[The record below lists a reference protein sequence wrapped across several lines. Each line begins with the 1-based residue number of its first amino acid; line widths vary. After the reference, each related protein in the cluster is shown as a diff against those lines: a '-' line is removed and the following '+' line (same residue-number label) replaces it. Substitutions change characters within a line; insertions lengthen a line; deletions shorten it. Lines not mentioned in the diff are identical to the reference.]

1 MLGNMVETARESP
14 IRVLLVDDHAVVRAG
29 LRLFLADQADL
40 EVVGEAEDGASAVA
54 RAQELRPDVVLMD
67 LRMPVLDGIE
77 ATRQIRAA
85 LPQTAVVVLT
95 TNTDTAHVGQAI
107 AAGAIGY
114 VPKDVPPPELAA
126 TIREAA
132 HGMLHLAPAVQRTL
146 LQAIAA
152 PRDAEPDPKELTE
165 REREVLVLLAEGR
178 SNKEIARQLHVS
190 SRTVQGHV
198 GHVLGKLGMV
208 SRTQAAIY
216 ATRCGLVPD
225 R

>member
-1 MLGNMVETARESP
+1 MIETKRECH

-40 EVVGEAEDGASAVA
+40 EVVGEADDGASAVA
-54 RAQELRPDVVLMD
+54 RAQELVPDVVLMD
-67 LRMPVLDGIE
+67 LRMPRLDGIE

-95 TNTDTAHVGQAI
+95 TYTDTANVGKAI

-132 HGMLHLAPAVQRTL
+132 HGVLHLAPVVQRTL
-146 LQAIAA
+146 LQALAA
-152 PRDAEPDPKELTE
+152 PRRAEPDPTELTE

-178 SNKEIARQLHVS
+178 SNKEIARHLHVS

-198 GHVLGKLGMV
+198 GHVLGKLGLV

-216 ATRCGLVPD
+216 ATRHGLAPA

>member
-1 MLGNMVETARESP
+1 MIETERKSR

-40 EVVGEAEDGASAVA
+40 EVVGEADDGASAVA
-54 RAQELRPDVVLMD
+54 RAQELVPDVVLMD
-67 LRMPVLDGIE
+67 LRMPRLDGIA

-95 TNTDTAHVGQAI
+95 TYTDSANVGQAI

-114 VPKDVPPPELAA
+114 VPKDVPPPELAT

-132 HGMLHLAPAVQRTL
+132 HGVLHLAPVVQRTL

-152 PRDAEPDPKELTE
+152 PRRAEPDPEELTE

-178 SNKEIARQLHVS
+178 SNKEIARHLHVS
-190 SRTVQGHV
+190 ERTVKGHV

-216 ATRCGLVPD
+216 AIVRGVASD
-225 R
+225 Q

>member
-1 MLGNMVETARESP
+1 
-14 IRVLLVDDHAVVRAG
+14 VLLVDDHAVVRAG

-40 EVVGEAEDGASAVA
+40 EVVGEADNGASAVA
-54 RAQELRPDVVLMD
+54 RAQELVPDVVLMD

-95 TNTDTAHVGQAI
+95 TYTDTTNIGQAI

-132 HGMLHLAPAVQRTL
+132 HGVLHLAPVVQRTL
-146 LQAIAA
+146 LQALTA
-152 PRDAEPDPKELTE
+152 PRRAEPDPKELTE

-190 SRTVQGHV
+190 ARTVQGHV

-216 ATRCGLVPD
+216 ATRHGLAP

>member
-1 MLGNMVETARESP
+1 MIETERESH
-14 IRVLLVDDHAVVRAG
+14 IRVLLVDDHAVVRVG

-40 EVVGEAEDGASAVA
+40 EVVGEADDGASAVA
-54 RAQELRPDVVLMD
+54 RAQELVPDVVLMD
-67 LRMPVLDGIE
+67 LRMPRLDGIE

-95 TNTDTAHVGQAI
+95 TYTDTANIGKAI

-132 HGMLHLAPAVQRTL
+132 HGVLHLAPVVQRTL
-146 LQAIAA
+146 LQALAA
-152 PRDAEPDPKELTE
+152 PRRAEPDPKELTE

-178 SNKEIARQLHVS
+178 SNKEIARHLHVS
-190 SRTVQGHV
+190 ERTVKGHV
-198 GHVLGKLGMV
+198 GHVLGKLGVV

-216 ATRCGLVPD
+216 AILRGFSPD
-225 R
+225 Q

>member
-1 MLGNMVETARESP
+1 MIETKRESR

-29 LRLFLADQADL
+29 LRLFLADQPDL

-54 RAQELRPDVVLMD
+54 RAQELLPDVVLMD
-67 LRMPVLDGIE
+67 LRMPRLDGIE

-85 LPQTAVVVLT
+85 RPQTAVVVLT
-95 TNTDTAHVGQAI
+95 TYTDTTNVGQAI

-114 VPKDVPPPELAA
+114 VPKDVPPPELAT

-132 HGMLHLAPAVQRTL
+132 RGVLHLAPIVQRTL

-152 PRDAEPDPKELTE
+152 PHHTEPNPEELTE

-190 SRTVQGHV
+190 ERTVQGHI
-198 GHVLGKLGMV
+198 GHLLGKLGLV

-216 ATRCGLVPD
+216 AIARGVAPD

>member
-1 MLGNMVETARESP
+1 MRETESGAR

-54 RAQELRPDVVLMD
+54 RAQELGPDVVLMD
-67 LRMPVLDGIE
+67 LRMPRLDGIE

-95 TNTDTAHVGQAI
+95 TYTDTANIGQAI

-132 HGMLHLAPAVQRTL
+132 HGVLHLAPVVQRTL

-152 PRDAEPDPKELTE
+152 PQHAEPEPTELTE
-165 REREVLVLLAEGR
+165 REREVLVLVAEGR

-216 ATRCGLVPD
+216 ATRCGLVSD

>member
-1 MLGNMVETARESP
+1 MIETKRESH

-54 RAQELRPDVVLMD
+54 RAQELAPDVVLMD
-67 LRMPVLDGIE
+67 LRMPRLDGIE

-95 TNTDTAHVGQAI
+95 TYTDTANVGQAI

-132 HGMLHLAPAVQRTL
+132 HGVLHLAPVVQRTL
-146 LQAIAA
+146 LQAITG
-152 PRDAEPDPKELTE
+152 PRSAEPDPEELTE
-165 REREVLVLLAEGR
+165 REHEVLGLLAAGR

-190 SRTVQGHV
+190 ERTVKGHV

-216 ATRCGLVPD
+216 AIASGVVPD
-225 R
+225 Q

>member
-1 MLGNMVETARESP
+1 MREIERESH

-40 EVVGEAEDGASAVA
+40 EVVGEADDGASAVA
-54 RAQELRPDVVLMD
+54 RAQELVPDVVLMD
-67 LRMPVLDGIE
+67 LRMPRLDGIE

-95 TNTDTAHVGQAI
+95 TYTDTANIGKAI

-114 VPKDVPPPELAA
+114 IPKDVPPPELAA

-132 HGMLHLAPAVQRTL
+132 HGVLHLAPVVQRTL

-152 PRDAEPDPKELTE
+152 PRRAEPDPKELTE

-178 SNKEIARQLHVS
+178 SNKEIARHLHVS

-216 ATRCGLVPD
+216 ATRCGLAPH

>member
-1 MLGNMVETARESP
+1 MIEIERECH

-40 EVVGEAEDGASAVA
+40 EVVGEADDGASAVA
-54 RAQELRPDVVLMD
+54 RAQELVPDVVLMD
-67 LRMPVLDGIE
+67 LRMPRLDGIE

-95 TNTDTAHVGQAI
+95 TYTDTANIGKAI

-132 HGMLHLAPAVQRTL
+132 HGVLHLAPVVQRTL
-146 LQAIAA
+146 LQAITG
-152 PRDAEPDPKELTE
+152 PHSTEPDPEELTE
-165 REREVLVLLAEGR
+165 REHEVLVLLAAGR

-190 SRTVQGHV
+190 ERTVQGHV

-216 ATRCGLVPD
+216 ATRRGLAPD
-225 R
+225 Q

>member
-1 MLGNMVETARESP
+1 MIETERESH

-29 LRLFLADQADL
+29 LRLFLVDQADL
-40 EVVGEAEDGASAVA
+40 EVVGEADDGASAVA
-54 RAQELRPDVVLMD
+54 RAQELVPDVVLMD
-67 LRMPVLDGIE
+67 LRMPRLDGIE

-95 TNTDTAHVGQAI
+95 TYTDTANIGKAI

-132 HGMLHLAPAVQRTL
+132 HGVLHLAPVVQRTL
-146 LQAIAA
+146 LQALAA
-152 PRDAEPDPKELTE
+152 PRRAEPDPKELTE

-178 SNKEIARQLHVS
+178 SNKEIARHLHVS
-190 SRTVQGHV
+190 ERTVQEHV

-216 ATRCGLVPD
+216 ATRRELTPD

>member
-1 MLGNMVETARESP
+1 MIEIERESP

-40 EVVGEAEDGASAVA
+40 EVVGEADDGASAVV
-54 RAQELRPDVVLMD
+54 RALELGPDVVLMD
-67 LRMPVLDGIE
+67 LRMPGLDGIE

-95 TNTDTAHVGQAI
+95 TYTDTANVGKAI

-132 HGMLHLAPAVQRTL
+132 HGVLHLAPVVQRTL
-146 LQAIAA
+146 LQALAA
-152 PRDAEPDPKELTE
+152 PRDAEPDPEELTE

-190 SRTVQGHV
+190 ERTVKGHV

-208 SRTQAAIY
+208 SRTQAAVY
-216 ATRCGLVPD
+216 AIAHGVVPD

>member
-1 MLGNMVETARESP
+1 MREIERESHV
-14 IRVLLVDDHAVVRAG
+14 RVLLVDDHAVVRAG

-40 EVVGEAEDGASAVA
+40 EVVGEADDGASAVA
-54 RAQELRPDVVLMD
+54 RAQELVPDVVLMD

-95 TNTDTAHVGQAI
+95 TYTDTANIGQAI
-107 AAGAIGY
+107 TAGAIGY

-132 HGMLHLAPAVQRTL
+132 HGVLHLAPVVQRTL

-152 PRDAEPDPKELTE
+152 PRRAEPDPKELTE

-178 SNKEIARQLHVS
+178 SNKEIARHLHVS

-216 ATRCGLVPD
+216 ATRHGLAPA

>member
-1 MLGNMVETARESP
+1 
-14 IRVLLVDDHAVVRAG
+14 VLLVDDHAVVRAG

-54 RAQELRPDVVLMD
+54 QAQELAPDVVLMD
-67 LRMPVLDGIE
+67 LRMPGLDGIA

-85 LPQTAVVVLT
+85 RPQTAVVVLT
-95 TNTDTAHVGQAI
+95 TYTDTANVSQAI

-132 HGMLHLAPAVQRTL
+132 RGVLHLAPVVQRTL
-146 LQAIAA
+146 LQAITA
-152 PRDAEPDPKELTE
+152 PRRAEPDPEELTE

-178 SNKEIARQLHVS
+178 SNKEIARHLHVS
-190 SRTVQGHV
+190 ERTVKGHV
-198 GHVLGKLGMV
+198 GHVLGKLGMA

-216 ATRCGLVPD
+216 ATCCGLAPH

>member
-1 MLGNMVETARESP
+1 MREIERESH

-40 EVVGEAEDGASAVA
+40 EVVGEADDGASAVA
-54 RAQELRPDVVLMD
+54 QAQELVPDVVLMD
-67 LRMPVLDGIE
+67 LRMPRLDGIA

-85 LPQTAVVVLT
+85 RPQTAVVVLT
-95 TNTDTAHVGQAI
+95 TYTDSAHVGQAI

-152 PRDAEPDPKELTE
+152 PRRAEPDPKELTE

-190 SRTVQGHV
+190 ARTVQGHV
-198 GHVLGKLGMV
+198 GHVLGKLGLV

-216 ATRCGLVPD
+216 ALARGVAPD

>member
-1 MLGNMVETARESP
+1 MIATERASP

-40 EVVGEAEDGASAVA
+40 EVVAEAEDGASAVA
-54 RAQELRPDVVLMD
+54 LAQALRPDVVLMD
-67 LRMPVLDGIE
+67 LCMPHLDGIA

-85 LPQTAVVVLT
+85 RPQTAVVVLT
-95 TNTDTAHVGQAI
+95 TYTDTAHLSQAI

-114 VPKDVPPPELAA
+114 VPKDVPPAELAA

-132 HGMLHLAPAVQRTL
+132 HGVLHLAPVVQRTL
-146 LQAIAA
+146 LQALAA
-152 PRDAEPDPKELTE
+152 PRRAEPDPTELTE

-178 SNKEIARQLHVS
+178 SNKEIARHLHVS
-190 SRTVQGHV
+190 ARTVQGHV
-198 GHVLGKLGMV
+198 GHVLGKLGLV

-216 ATRCGLVPD
+216 ATRLGLAPQP
-225 R
+225 

>member
-1 MLGNMVETARESP
+1 MIAAEKESP

-54 RAQELRPDVVLMD
+54 LAQELRPDVVLMD
-67 LRMPVLDGIE
+67 LRMPRLDGIE

-95 TNTDTAHVGQAI
+95 TYTDTANVGQAI

-114 VPKDVPPPELAA
+114 VPKDVPPSELAM

-132 HGMLHLAPAVQRTL
+132 HGVLHLAPIVQRTL
-146 LQAIAA
+146 LQALAA
-152 PRDAEPDPKELTE
+152 PRAAEPDPTELTE

-178 SNKEIARQLHVS
+178 SNKEIARHLHVS
-190 SRTVQGHV
+190 ARTVQGHV
-198 GHVLGKLGMV
+198 GHLLGKLGLV

-216 ATRCGLVPD
+216 AIARGVAPD
-225 R
+225 Q

>member
-1 MLGNMVETARESP
+1 MREPERESR

-29 LRLFLADQADL
+29 LRLFLTGQADL
-40 EVVGEAEDGASAVA
+40 EVVGEAEDGTSAVA
-54 RAQELRPDVVLMD
+54 QVQELRPDVVLMD
-67 LRMPVLDGIE
+67 LRMPRLDGIE

-85 LPQTAVVVLT
+85 RPQTAVVVLT
-95 TNTDTAHVGQAI
+95 TYTDSAHVGQAM

-114 VPKDVPPPELAA
+114 VLKDVPPPELAA

-132 HGMLHLAPAVQRTL
+132 HGVLHLAPVVQRTL

-152 PRDAEPDPKELTE
+152 PPRAEPDPEELTE

-178 SNKEIARQLHVS
+178 SNKEIARHLHVS
-190 SRTVQGHV
+190 ERTVKGHV
-198 GHVLGKLGMV
+198 GHVLGKLGLV

-216 ATRCGLVPD
+216 AVAHGVAPD
-225 R
+225 Q

>member
-1 MLGNMVETARESP
+1 VTETEKQSH

-54 RAQELRPDVVLMD
+54 RAQELVPDVVLMD

-95 TNTDTAHVGQAI
+95 TYTDTTNIGQAI

-114 VPKDVPPPELAA
+114 IPKDVPPPELAA
-126 TIREAA
+126 TVREVA
-132 HGMLHLAPAVQRTL
+132 HGVLHLAPVVQRTL
-146 LQAIAA
+146 LQAITA
-152 PRDAEPDPKELTE
+152 PRHAEPDPTELTE

-178 SNKEIARQLHVS
+178 SNMEIARHLHVGE
-190 SRTVQGHV
+190 RTVKGHV

-216 ATRCGLVPD
+216 ATR

>member
-1 MLGNMVETARESP
+1 
-14 IRVLLVDDHAVVRAG
+14 VVRAG
-29 LRLFLADQADL
+29 LRLFLADQPDL

-54 RAQELRPDVVLMD
+54 RAQELVPDVVLMD
-67 LRMPVLDGIE
+67 LRMPHLDGIE

-95 TNTDTAHVGQAI
+95 TYTDAANVGQAI

-114 VPKDVPPPELAA
+114 VAKDVPLPELAA

-132 HGMLHLAPAVQRTL
+132 RGVLHLAPVVQRTL

-152 PRDAEPDPKELTE
+152 RRRAEPGPTELTE
-165 REREVLVLLAEGR
+165 RERAVLVLLAEGR

-190 SRTVQGHV
+190 ARTVQGRV
-198 GHVLGKLGMV
+198 GHVLGKLGLLN
-208 SRTQAAIY
+208 RTQAAIY
-216 ATRCGLVPD
+216 ATRHGLAPE

>member
-1 MLGNMVETARESP
+1 MIETERECH

-40 EVVGEAEDGASAVA
+40 EVVGEADDGASAVA
-54 RAQELRPDVVLMD
+54 RAQELVPDVVLMD
-67 LRMPVLDGIE
+67 LRMPRLDGIE

-95 TNTDTAHVGQAI
+95 TYTDTANIGKAI

-114 VPKDVPPPELAA
+114 VPKDVPPLELAA

-132 HGMLHLAPAVQRTL
+132 HGVLHLAPLVQRTL
-146 LQAIAA
+146 LQALAA
-152 PRDAEPDPKELTE
+152 PRRAEPDPTELTE

-178 SNKEIARQLHVS
+178 SNKEIARHLHVS
-190 SRTVQGHV
+190 ERTVQGHV
-198 GHVLGKLGMV
+198 GHVLGKLGMA

-216 ATRCGLVPD
+216 ATRCGLAPD

>member
-1 MLGNMVETARESP
+1 MREIERESH

-40 EVVGEAEDGASAVA
+40 EVVGEAGDGASAVA
-54 RAQELRPDVVLMD
+54 QAQELVPDVVLMD

-95 TNTDTAHVGQAI
+95 TYTDSANVGQAI

-132 HGMLHLAPAVQRTL
+132 HGVLHLAPVVQRTL

-152 PRDAEPDPKELTE
+152 PRRAELDPRELTE

-190 SRTVQGHV
+190 ERTVKGHV

-216 ATRCGLVPD
+216 ATRHGLAPG

>member
-1 MLGNMVETARESP
+1 MREIERESH

-40 EVVGEAEDGASAVA
+40 EVVGEAGDGASAVA
-54 RAQELRPDVVLMD
+54 QAQELVPDVVLMD

-95 TNTDTAHVGQAI
+95 TYTDSANVGQAI

-132 HGMLHLAPAVQRTL
+132 HGVLHLAPVVQRTL

-152 PRDAEPDPKELTE
+152 PRRAELDPRELTE

-190 SRTVQGHV
+190 ERTVKGHV

-216 ATRCGLVPD
+216 AVARGVAPD
-225 R
+225 G

>member
-1 MLGNMVETARESP
+1 MIETKRESR

-40 EVVGEAEDGASAVA
+40 EVVGEADDGASAVA
-54 RAQELRPDVVLMD
+54 QAQELVPDVVLMD
-67 LRMPVLDGIE
+67 LRMPRLDGIE

-95 TNTDTAHVGQAI
+95 TYTDTANVGQAI

-132 HGMLHLAPAVQRTL
+132 HGVLHLAPVVQRSL

-152 PRDAEPDPKELTE
+152 PRDAEPDLEELTE
-165 REREVLVLLAEGR
+165 REREVLAQLAEGR
-178 SNKEIARQLHVS
+178 SNKEIARHLHVS

-198 GHVLGKLGMV
+198 GHVLGKLGLV

-216 ATRCGLVPD
+216 ATRHGLAPD

>member
-1 MLGNMVETARESP
+1 MIATEKESP

-54 RAQELRPDVVLMD
+54 LAQELGPGVILMD
-67 LRMPVLDGIE
+67 LRMPGLDGIA
-77 ATRQIRAA
+77 ATRQIREAR
-85 LPQTAVVVLT
+85 PQTAVVVLT
-95 TNTDTAHVGQAI
+95 TYTDTANIGQAI

-114 VPKDVPPPELAA
+114 VPKDVPPPELTA

-132 HGMLHLAPAVQRTL
+132 HGVLHLAPVVQRTL

-152 PRDAEPDPKELTE
+152 PRRAEPDPERLTE

-178 SNKEIARQLHVS
+178 SNKEIARNLHVS
-190 SRTVQGHV
+190 ERTVKGHV
-198 GHVLGKLGMV
+198 GHVLGKLGLV
-208 SRTQAAIY
+208 SRTQAAVY
-216 ATRCGLVPD
+216 ATRRGLTSD

>member
-1 MLGNMVETARESP
+1 MIETERESH

-40 EVVGEAEDGASAVA
+40 EVVGEADDGASAVE
-54 RAQELRPDVVLMD
+54 RAQELVPDVVLMD
-67 LRMPVLDGIE
+67 LRMPLLDGIE

-95 TNTDTAHVGQAI
+95 TYTDTANVGKAI

-114 VPKDVPPPELAA
+114 VPKDVPPLELAA

-132 HGMLHLAPAVQRTL
+132 HGVLHLAPVVQRTL

-152 PRDAEPDPKELTE
+152 PRHAEPDPTELTE

-178 SNKEIARQLHVS
+178 SNKEIARHLHVS
-190 SRTVQGHV
+190 ERTVKGHV

-216 ATRCGLVPD
+216 AIASGVVPD
-225 R
+225 Q

>member
-1 MLGNMVETARESP
+1 MIATERQSP

-29 LRLFLADQADL
+29 LHLFLADQADL

-54 RAQELRPDVVLMD
+54 RALELAPDVVLMD
-67 LRMPVLDGIE
+67 LRMPVLDGLE

-95 TNTDTAHVGQAI
+95 TYTDTANVGQAI

-132 HGMLHLAPAVQRTL
+132 RGMLHLAPVVQRTL
-146 LQAIAA
+146 LQAVMA
-152 PRDAEPDPKELTE
+152 PRRAEPPPTELTE

-178 SNKEIARQLHVS
+178 SNKEIARHLHVS
-190 SRTVQGHV
+190 ARTVQGHV

-216 ATRCGLVPD
+216 ATRRGVAPD